1 MCEWFDRFQSNVCIF
16 RTNWWIRLQCTQF
29 DVNFNELKLNV
40 MVMPLCRTQA
50 HSCLCS
56 THTHTHSRT
65 WMKLIKYLS
74 IRCSGK
80 WCSTIN
86 ISVYQ
91 RELCYDHDVN
101 LSCMVTESVV
111 MLLLN
116 VKVRQTMDTTMYASD
131 STQKV
136 VEYIKFVHNSRHA
149 HTHLSPQ

>member
-1 MCEWFDRFQSNVCIF
+1 MNTFAMYSIRCKFQRIEIECNGDAIMPHSS
-16 RTNWWIRLQCTQF
+16 TQLL
-29 DVNFNELKLNV
+29 VLY
-40 MVMPLCRTQA
+40 TY
-50 HSCLCS
+50 
-56 THTHTHSRT
+56 THTHSRT